1 MLTVDTSEFDKSVDT
16 YIELLTQALKNSVT
30 QVMYGTAT
38 AIVENTPVGDNEKYF
53 ELYKMRQEA
62 EGWEPDPGMLMANWY
77 FELNATDG
85 LFDSGARDETGDLVT
100 RSIREVMQNYK
111 IGDPILV
118 ANETPYA
125 TDIEGGQSKQ
135 QAPQGM
141 LKPVELALL
150 DIYKIQF
157 KDFLRG

>member
-1 MLTVDTSEFDKSVDT
+1 MLTVDTTEFDKSIDDYLV
-16 YIELLTQALKNSVT
+16 LLTQALKNSVT

-100 RSIREVMQNYK
+100 RSIREVMQSYK
-111 IGDPILV
+111 IGDSILV